1 LSGGNVTS
9 TGSEAMTNPTQSSS
23 TPRDPGL
30 NPAVPNPAMADPH
43 ASDPSLADAASSSK
57 GHTRID
63 QGAERVKQATSEAVA
78 RTKQAVNSTADKVE
92 SGVHRAADRTADA
105 AHRANDKAAELA
117 DRSRELR
124 DETMDK
130 AEAWM
135 AQAREYVR
143 EKPMQSVAIA
153 LGAGWLLGRI
163 LRR

>member
-1 LSGGNVTS
+1 
-9 TGSEAMTNPTQSSS
+9 MTNPIHSSS
-23 TPRDPGL
+23 TPRDSGL
-30 NPAVPNPAMADPH
+30 NPPVPKPAMADQH
-43 ASDPSLADAASSSK
+43 MTDSLETDTGTSSK
-57 GHTRID
+57 AHTRID
-63 QGAERVKQATSEAVA
+63 QGADRVKQATSDAVA

-92 SGVHRAADRTADA
+92 AGVYRATERTADV

-143 EKPMQSVAIA
+143 EKPMQSIAIA
-153 LGAGWLLGRI
+153 AGAGWLLGRI

>member
-1 LSGGNVTS
+1 
-9 TGSEAMTNPTQSSS
+9 MTNPIQSSS

-30 NPAVPNPAMADPH
+30 NPAMSNPAMAD
-43 ASDPSLADAASSSK
+43 DPLADTAAMSK
-57 GHTRID
+57 AHNRID

-78 RTKQAVNSTADKVE
+78 RTKQAVNHTADKVE
-92 SGVHRAADRTADA
+92 AGVHRAADKTADA

-143 EKPMQSVAIA
+143 EKPMQSIAIA
-153 LGAGWLLGRI
+153 VGAGWLLGRI

>member
-1 LSGGNVTS
+1 LSGVVVTS
-9 TGSEAMTNPTQSSS
+9 TGSEAMTNPIQSSS
-23 TPRDPGL
+23 TPRDSGL

-43 ASDPSLADAASSSK
+43 ATDPLLADTGGASK
-57 GHTRID
+57 AHTRID
-63 QGAERVKQATSEAVA
+63 QGAERVKQATSDAVA
-78 RTKQAVNSTADKVE
+78 RTKQAVNTTADKVE
-92 SGVHRAADRTADA
+92 AGVHRATDRT
-105 AHRANDKAAELA
+105 A

-143 EKPMQSVAIA
+143 EKPMQSIAIA
-153 LGAGWLLGRI
+153 VGAGWLLGRI